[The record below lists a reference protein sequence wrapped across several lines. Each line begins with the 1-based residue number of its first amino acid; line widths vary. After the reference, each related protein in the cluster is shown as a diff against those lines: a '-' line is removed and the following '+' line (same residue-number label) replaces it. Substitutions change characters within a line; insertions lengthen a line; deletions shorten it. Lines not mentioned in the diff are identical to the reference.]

1 MDWASDFKK
10 LRYGEQNWIT
20 EWFIGYHWCQL
31 KKKDLIF
38 KKEER
43 RLQRG
48 KKAKIG

>member
-1 MDWASDFKK
+1 MV
-10 LRYGEQNWIT
+10 EIT
-20 EWFIGYHWCQL
+20 GRKGYRHPKFHLDRGDNHWCQL

-48 KKAKIG
+48 KKAKSRIK